1 MWVKIMGIFFSFL
14 GVFGFLLTAI
24 TCTAGFIDVYVAG
37 ASWDMIEN
45 QILLKLG
52 LTVGLLSF
60 AVSMMADGTL
70 MDIRSSWT
78 PNKAYSLVRTTGLIF
93 VLYIVISGTSKL
105 LGVFPGY
112 AFAYGWWLPIS
123 MVGYGL
129 TLYCFGLFGDPTFQ
143 CRLREV
149 QNAQ

>member
-1 MWVKIMGIFFSFL
+1 MREKIMRIFFSFL

-24 TCTAGFIDVYVAG
+24 TCTAGFIDVCVSG
-37 ASWDMIEN
+37 ASWDMVEN

-52 LTVGLLSF
+52 LTVGFLAF
-60 AVSMMADGTL
+60 AVSMLAGGPF
-70 MDIRSSWT
+70 MDIRLSWK
-78 PNKAYSLVRTTGLIF
+78 PYKAYSLVRTTGLVF
-93 VLYIVISGTSKL
+93 VLYIVISGTFKL

-112 AFAYGWWLPIS
+112 AFEYGWWLPTS

-143 CRLREV
+143 SRLQEV